1 MRESWEIRELGEVC
15 KFFRGLTYSKGDEV
29 EKSSKKVLRSNN
41 IDLESN
47 TLVLE
52 EMKYLREDFD
62 IEDDKIVKSNS
73 ILICM
78 SNGSKQHIG
87 KVAFIKEPIDYAFGG
102 FMGLIFPDKS
112 ICAKYIY
119 YACTSSLFKHFIL
132 GIGNGI
138 GITNLRFTDL
148 SNFTLPVPPLSEQ
161 ERIVAELDCLSSV
174 IEKQK
179 ELLKELDNLAQ
190 STFYTMFGDPITNE
204 KGWAVKKLGE
214 LIKVI
219 GGYAFKSG
227 LFIDKGI
234 PVLRIGN
241 INTGVLKI
249 NPMVF
254 YEEDKKLS
262 KYLVYPNDLV
272 MSLTGT
278 AGKDDY
284 GNVCVLD
291 DTYPKYYLNQRN
303 AKLELSH
310 FLNVQYLKY
319 VLRDNAIKKELTG
332 INRGVRQG
340 NISNKDIERLNILLP
355 HINLQQQ
362 FAEKIEAIERQK
374 ELIKQSIAET
384 ETLFN
389 SRMDYY
395 FN

>member
-119 YACTSSLFKHFIL
+119 YACTSPLFKHFIL

-148 SNFTLPVPPLSEQ
+148 SNFTLPIPPLPEQ

-190 STFYTMFGDPITNE
+190 STFYTMFGDPVSNNY
-204 KGWAVKKLGE
+204 GWETL
-214 LIKVI
+214 
-219 GGYAFKSG
+219 
-227 LFIDKGI
+227 
-234 PVLRIGN
+234 
-241 INTGVLKI
+241 
-249 NPMVF
+249 
-254 YEEDKKLS
+254 KLS
-262 KYLVYPNDLV
+262 EGCDEIGDGLHGTPNYDSNGKIAFINGV
-272 MSLTGT
+272 NMVDGKIQLTDKTQFVNEVEAKKHSIKMGT
-278 AGKDDY
+278 NTVLLSINGTLGKTAIY
-284 GNVCVLD
+284 
-291 DTYPKYYLNQRN
+291 RN
-303 AKLELSH
+303 E
-310 FLNVQYLKY
+310 
-319 VLRDNAIKKELTG
+319 
-332 INRGVRQG
+332 
-340 NISNKDIERLNILLP
+340 DIILGKS
-355 HINLQQQ
+355 
-362 FAEKIEAIERQK
+362 ACWKI
-374 ELIKQSIAET
+374 
-384 ETLFN
+384 
-389 SRMDYY
+389 
-395 FN
+395 

>member
-204 KGWAVKKLGE
+204 KGWKIERLGNMCE
-214 LIKVI
+214 ISSSKRI
-219 GGYAFKSG
+219 YAHEYCES
-227 LFIDKGI
+227 GI
-234 PVLRIGN
+234 PFYRGKEITEKGKGNDVSVELYISKERYQELKSKYGVPNVGDILITAVGTIGN
-241 INTGVLKI
+241 IWVVDSTTPFYFKDGNVLWLQPTKEI
-249 NPMVF
+249 NPTYF
-254 YEEDKKLS
+254 KKLLHCLID
-262 KYLVYPNDLV
+262 KYKESMANGCAY
-272 MSLTGT
+272 SALTIV
-278 AGKDDY
+278 
-284 GNVCVLD
+284 N
-291 DTYPKYYLNQRN
+291 
-303 AKLELSH
+303 
-310 FLNVQYLKY
+310 LK
-319 VLRDNAIKKELTG
+319 EMQT
-332 INRGVRQG
+332 
-340 NISNKDIERLNILLP
+340 NKIP
-355 HINLQQQ
+355 YALQQE
-362 FAEKIEAIERQK
+362 FASKIEAIEKQK
-374 ELIKQSIAET
+374 KLIKQSLSET